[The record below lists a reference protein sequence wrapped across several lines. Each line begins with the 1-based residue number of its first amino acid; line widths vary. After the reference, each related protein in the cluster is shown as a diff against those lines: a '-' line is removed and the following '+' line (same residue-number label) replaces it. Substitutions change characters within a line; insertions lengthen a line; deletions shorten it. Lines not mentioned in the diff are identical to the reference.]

1 MLSRGEDESI
11 LTRLRED
18 SKKANEIIGVNE
30 LNFFDFP
37 DNSFDS
43 VPLLEIIKVVE
54 KEIDDYQPDMIY
66 THFSNDLNVDHRR
79 TLEAVMTACR
89 TQPGMK
95 NPDIYSFYIQSST
108 DWIASTEATQFI
120 PNVFVDVE
128 SEIEQKLEA
137 LKAYQTEMREY
148 PHSRSLESI
157 RIFSQYWG
165 TRVGKRFVEPFVLV
179 RSVREDA

>member
-1 MLSRGEDESI
+1 M
-11 LTRLRED
+11 
-18 SKKANEIIGVNE
+18 
-30 LNFFDFP
+30 
-37 DNSFDS
+37 
-43 VPLLEIIKVVE
+43 
-54 KEIDDYQPDMIY
+54 
-66 THFSNDLNVDHRR
+66 
-79 TLEAVMTACR
+79 
-89 TQPGMK
+89 
-95 NPDIYSFYIQSST
+95 
-108 DWIASTEATQFI
+108 
-120 PNVFVDVE
+120 E